1 MDNFNKVY
9 YDLILE
15 SNDMIS
21 EGKFLNNVLAGI
33 GGLAIT
39 GGSVLGLNEL
49 SKQNTPQKPETQ
61 QTQQVM
67 QAEPQDVK
75 PVTEPKVTPR
85 KLPSQKIVLN
95 AEEYFIARVLYS
107 ETSTLATKQEIMMV
121 CQIIVNRIGHRDFG
135 KCSNAYEVVRHKNA
149 FSCIGDKNNSN
160 CNEFKPELNERT
172 KLCSKLAKFLMRS
185 DAKQITFFNDKSIV
199 YYHDDSISTPKKWT
213 NKYWKPILKYTTKNF
228 KFYSITSN
236 VKRTK

>member
-49 SKQNTPQKPETQ
+49 SKQDIPQKSETQ

-75 PVTEPKVTPR
+75 PVAEPKVTPR

-95 AEEYFIARVLYS
+95 AEEYFVARVLYS

-135 KCSNAYEVVRHKNA
+135 RCSDAYGVVRHKNA
-149 FSCIGDKNNSN
+149 FSCIGDKDNSN
-160 CNEFKPELNERT
+160 WNEFKPELNERT
-172 KLCSKLAKFLMRS
+172 KLCSKLAK
-185 DAKQITFFNDKSIV
+185 
-199 YYHDDSISTPKKWT
+199 P
-213 NKYWKPILKYTTKNF
+213 
-228 KFYSITSN
+228 
-236 VKRTK
+236 